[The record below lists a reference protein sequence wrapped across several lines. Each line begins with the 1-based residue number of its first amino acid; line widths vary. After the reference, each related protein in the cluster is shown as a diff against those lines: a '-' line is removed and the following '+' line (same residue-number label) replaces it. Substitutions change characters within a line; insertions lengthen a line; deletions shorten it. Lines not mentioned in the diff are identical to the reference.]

1 MHINFVMFRYQRK
14 SSGPNMAS
22 VTAIRLCCILLLFL
36 GVSGVVD
43 ECSPWFTLEH
53 SNSSTFPQCVCSD
66 AVDTEIT
73 CKQKQHTSYLKIGHC
88 AFQDVESN
96 QTVVGSCPYMFPTHL
111 IHNGFIRL
119 PEKLSELNSF
129 ICGHLKR
136 EIRAPLC
143 GTCTNGTG
151 PSIYSIGSQCVSCN
165 KVNILYYLLLQYVPT
180 TIMFLVIIVFR
191 VNIVSAPMAHYVM
204 YCNVLILSLK
214 ANAGFYIISAIT
226 NTYALVFIRICLT
239 LNSLLTFDPLI
250 FVSPPLCISESISEI
265 YIPVFD
271 TLAALYPFT
280 LLLLTYIG
288 IELHARDF
296 KPIVSLWR
304 PFKAKYERFI
314 QSWDPRKS
322 LIQVL
327 ATLFFLS
334 FTKFIIIMCEPFLIT
349 QVVNMQRET
358 VTRVSYIDPT
368 VIPYSHKHMPVIFL
382 SAIILIFI
390 VSPPTILL
398 AVYPTRCFRKVSTCL
413 KPRWLIALHTFTDTF
428 QGCYKDGTNGT
439 RDYRAISGYILAV
452 LLAIPLILGVMTQVH
467 ANATSFWQVPI
478 ILFTALSIA
487 CVVLEPY
494 KHRAA
499 NLSGA
504 ILPAI
509 FALATSIDSSLDT
522 YKISTPVILLCV
534 AIFSCPHLV
543 FYGYGIFWLAKR
555 LKQCA
560 TIEHREEGAPCR
572 LERNR
577 DYSLLNTTGEH

>member
-1 MHINFVMFRYQRK
+1 MFTQLSK
-14 SSGPNMAS
+14 ENLGDMAS
-22 VTAIRLCCILLLFL
+22 PVRFCYTLVTLLLFL
-36 GVSGVVD
+36 GVSGAEV
-43 ECSPWFTLEH
+43 ECPPWFTQEH
-53 SNSSTFPQCVCSD
+53 SNSSTFSQCVCSN

-73 CKQKQHTSYLKIGHC
+73 CKQRERTSFLKPGCC
-88 AFQDVESN
+88 AFHESN
-96 QTVVGSCPYMFPTHL
+96 QTVVGRCPYVFPTHL
-111 IHNGFIRL
+111 KHNGLIRL
-119 PEKLSELNSF
+119 PEKLNELNSF

-136 EIRAPLC
+136 AIRAPLC
-143 GTCTNGTG
+143 GRCTNGTG
-151 PSIYSIGSQCVSCN
+151 PSVYSIGSQCVSCS
-165 KVNILYYLLLQYVPT
+165 KVNILYYILLQYVPT
-180 TIMFLVIIVFR
+180 TITFLIIIVFR
-191 VNIVSAPMAHYVM
+191 VSIVSAPMAHYVL
-204 YCNVLILSLK
+204 YCNVLMLSLK
-214 ANAGFYIISAIT
+214 SVAGFHIVSAIT
-226 NTYALVFIRICLT
+226 NTYALVLIRICLT
-239 LNSLLTFDPLI
+239 SISLLTFDPLI

-296 KPIVSLWR
+296 KPIVLLWR

-314 QSWDPRKS
+314 RSWDPNKS

-334 FTKFIIIMCEPFLIT
+334 FTKFLIITYEAFEIT
-349 QVVNMQRET
+349 RVFNMQSEV

-368 VIPYSHKHMPVIFL
+368 VIPYSHKHMPLIFL
-382 SAIILIFI
+382 SVIILIFI

-452 LLAIPLILGVMTQVH
+452 SLAISLLDIPEILSLFTDHSYVTFF
-467 ANATSFWQVPI
+467 SQVPV
-478 ILFTALSIA
+478 ILLTALSIT

-504 ILPAI
+504 ILPVI
-509 FALATSIDSSLDT
+509 LAVAVSIESSLET

-534 AIFSCPHLV
+534 AVFSCPHFV

-560 TIEHREEGAPCR
+560 TTEHREEGAP
-572 LERNR
+572 
-577 DYSLLNTTGEH
+577 LLNTWNHSRV

>member
-1 MHINFVMFRYQRK
+1 MYIHTVKENL
-14 SSGPNMAS
+14 GNMAS
-22 VTAIRLCCILLLFL
+22 PVRLCYTLVTLLLFL
-36 GVSGVVD
+36 SVSGAEV
-43 ECSPWFTLEH
+43 ECPPWFILEH
-53 SNSSTFPQCVCSD
+53 SNSSTFPLCVCSD
-66 AVDTEIT
+66 ALEIAIT
-73 CKQKQHTSYLKIGHC
+73 CKQRERTSFLKIGHC

-96 QTVVGSCPYMFPTHL
+96 QTVVGSCPYVFPTHL
-111 IHNGFIRL
+111 IHDGFIRL

-143 GTCTNGTG
+143 GRCTNGTG
-151 PSIYSIGSQCVSCN
+151 PSIYSIGSQCVSCS

-191 VNIVSAPMAHYVM
+191 VHIVSAPMAHYVL
-204 YCNVLILSLK
+204 YCNFLMLCSK
-214 ANAGFYIISAIT
+214 ANAGFYILSAII
-226 NTYALVFIRICLT
+226 NRYALVFIRISLT
-239 LNSLLTFDPLI
+239 LISLLTFDPLL

-296 KPIVSLWR
+296 KPIVLLWR
-304 PFKAKYERFI
+304 PFKGNYERFI
-314 QSWDPRKS
+314 RSWDPNKS

-334 FTKFIIIMCEPFLIT
+334 FTKFLIITYEAFNIT
-349 QVVNMQRET
+349 RVFNMQSEL

-368 VIPYSHKHMPVIFL
+368 VIPYSHKHMPLLFL
-382 SAIILIFI
+382 SVIILIFI
-390 VSPPTILL
+390 VLPPTILL

-413 KPRWLIALHTFTDTF
+413 KPRWLIAIHIFVDTF

-452 LLAIPLILGVMTQVH
+452 SLAIPLLDIPGVLSLFTGHSYV
-467 ANATSFWQVPI
+467 TLFWQVPI
-478 ILFTALSIA
+478 IFLTALSIT

-504 ILPAI
+504 ILPVT
-509 FALATSIDSSLDT
+509 LAVAGSIESSLNT
-522 YKISTPVILLCV
+522 YKVSTPVILLWLAV
-534 AIFSCPHLV
+534 YSCPHFV

-560 TIEHREEGAPCR
+560 TAEHGEEGAP
-572 LERNR
+572 
-577 DYSLLNTTGEH
+577 LLNTTGDHSRV

>member
-1 MHINFVMFRYQRK
+1 
-14 SSGPNMAS
+14 MAS
-22 VTAIRLCCILLLFL
+22 VIRLCCILLLFL

-43 ECSPWFTLEH
+43 ECPPWFSLEY

-66 AVDTEIT
+66 AVDFAIT
-73 CKQKQHTSYLKIGHC
+73 CKQKQRTSFLKAGYC
-88 AFQDVESN
+88 TFQDVEIN
-96 QTVVGSCPYMFPTHL
+96 QTLVAACSYVFPTDL
-111 IHNGFIRL
+111 IHDGFIRL

-143 GTCTNGTG
+143 GRCINGTG
-151 PSIYSIGSQCVSCN
+151 PSIYFMGSQCVSCS
-165 KVNILYYLLLQYVPT
+165 KVNILYYILLQYVPT
-180 TIMFLVIIVFR
+180 TIMFLIIIVFR
-191 VNIVSAPMAHYVM
+191 VSIVSTPMAHYVL
-204 YCNVLILSLK
+204 YCNIIMLTLK
-214 ANAGFYIISAIT
+214 ANGFYIVSAIT
-226 NTYALVFIRICLT
+226 NTYYVSLFIRICLT
-239 LNSLLTFDPLI
+239 LNCLLTFDPLL

-265 YIPVFD
+265 YIPAFD

-280 LLLLTYIG
+280 LLLLTYIS

-296 KPIVSLWR
+296 KPIILLWR
-304 PFKAKYERFI
+304 PFKVQYERFI
-314 QSWDPRKS
+314 RSWDPSKS

-334 FTKFIIIMCEPFLIT
+334 FAKFIILMCEPFLIT
-349 QVVNMQRET
+349 QVFNMQSET
-358 VTRVSYIDPT
+358 VTSVTYIDPT
-368 VIPYSHKHMPVIFL
+368 VIPFSHKHMPLIFL

-452 LLAIPLILGVMTQVH
+452 LLAVPLILGVMTRVH

-478 ILFTALSIA
+478 ILFTALSIV

-494 KHRAA
+494 KHRVA

-504 ILPAI
+504 ILPSI
-509 FALATSIDSSLDT
+509 FALATSMDSSLDT

-534 AIFSCPHLV
+534 AVFSCPHFV

-560 TIEHREEGAPCR
+560 TTEHREEGAPCR

>member
-1 MHINFVMFRYQRK
+1 
-14 SSGPNMAS
+14 MAS
-22 VTAIRLCCILLLFL
+22 VIRLCCILLLFL

-43 ECSPWFTLEH
+43 ECPPWFSLEY

-66 AVDTEIT
+66 AVDFAIT
-73 CKQKQHTSYLKIGHC
+73 CKQKQRTSFLKAGYC
-88 AFQDVESN
+88 TFQDVEIN
-96 QTVVGSCPYMFPTHL
+96 QTLVAACSYVFPTDL
-111 IHNGFIRL
+111 IHDGFIRL

-143 GTCTNGTG
+143 GRCINGTG
-151 PSIYSIGSQCVSCN
+151 PSIYFMGSQCVSCS
-165 KVNILYYLLLQYVPT
+165 KVNILYYILLQYVPT
-180 TIMFLVIIVFR
+180 TIMFLIIIVFR
-191 VNIVSAPMAHYVM
+191 VSIVSTPMAHYVLD
-204 YCNVLILSLK
+204 CNIIMLTLK
-214 ANAGFYIISAIT
+214 ANGFYIVSAIT
-226 NTYALVFIRICLT
+226 NTYYVSLFIRICLT
-239 LNSLLTFDPLI
+239 LNCLLTFDPLL

-265 YIPVFD
+265 YIPAFD

-296 KPIVSLWR
+296 KPIILLWR
-304 PFKAKYERFI
+304 PFKVQYERFI
-314 QSWDPRKS
+314 RSWDPNKS

-334 FTKFIIIMCEPFLIT
+334 FIKFIIIMCEPFLIT
-349 QVVNMQRET
+349 QVFNMQSEV
-358 VTRVSYIDPT
+358 VTSVTYIDPT
-368 VIPYSHKHMPVIFL
+368 VNPFSHKHMPLIFL

-452 LLAIPLILGVMTQVH
+452 LLAVPLILGVMTQIQ
-467 ANATSFWQVPI
+467 ANTTSFWQVPI

-494 KHRAA
+494 KYRTS
-499 NLSGA
+499 NLSGE

-509 FALATSIDSSLDT
+509 LAVSASIASSLDT
-522 YKISTPVILLCV
+522 SKNSTPVILLCV
-534 AIFSCPHLV
+534 AVFSCPHFV

-560 TIEHREEGAPCR
+560 TTEHREEGAPCR

>member
-1 MHINFVMFRYQRK
+1 M
-14 SSGPNMAS
+14 
-22 VTAIRLCCILLLFL
+22 
-36 GVSGVVD
+36 VD
-43 ECSPWFTLEH
+43 ECPPWFTLEH

-66 AVDTEIT
+66 AMDLEIT
-73 CKQKQHTSYLKIGHC
+73 CKQREHTSYLKIGHC
-88 AFQDVESN
+88 AFQDIN
-96 QTVVGSCPYMFPTHL
+96 QTVVGICLYMFPTRL
-111 IHNGFIRL
+111 IHDGLIRL

-143 GTCTNGTG
+143 GRCTNGTG
-151 PSIYSIGSQCVSCN
+151 PSIYSIGSQCVSCS
-165 KVNILYYLLLQYVPT
+165 KVNILYYILLQYVPT

-191 VNIVSAPMAHYVM
+191 VSIVSAPMAHYVL
-204 YCNVLILSLK
+204 YCNVLMLCSK
-214 ANAGFYIISAIT
+214 SNAGFHIISAIT
-226 NTYALVFIRICLT
+226 NTYVSLFIRVSLT
-239 LNSLLTFDPLI
+239 LNSLLTFDPLF
-250 FVSPPLCISESISEI
+250 FVSPPLCISESIEEI

-296 KPIVSLWR
+296 KPIVLLWR
-304 PFKAKYERFI
+304 PFKVKYERFI
-314 QSWDPRKS
+314 QSWDPNKS

-334 FTKFIIIMCEPFLIT
+334 FTKFVIITYEPFLIAHVFNT
-349 QVVNMQRET
+349 QREA
-358 VTRVSYIDPT
+358 VTSVTYIDPT
-368 VIPYSHKHMPVIFL
+368 VILYSHKHMPLIFL

-390 VSPPTILL
+390 VLPPTILL

-413 KPRWLIALHTFTDTF
+413 KPRWLITIHAFTDTF

-452 LLAIPLILGVMTQVH
+452 LLAIPLILGLMTLITS
-467 ANATSFWQVPI
+467 NATFTWQVPI
-478 ILFTALSIA
+478 VLFTALSIA

-504 ILPAI
+504 ILLAI
-509 FALATSIDSSLDT
+509 LAVASSIDFSLYT
-522 YKISTPVILLCV
+522 NNISTPVILLCV
-534 AIFSCPHLV
+534 AVFSCPHFV
-543 FYGYGIFWLAKR
+543 FYGYGIFWLVKR

-560 TIEHREEGAPCR
+560 TTEHREEGAPCR

-577 DYSLLNTTGEH
+577 DYSLLNTTGDHSRV

>member
-1 MHINFVMFRYQRK
+1 M
-14 SSGPNMAS
+14 
-22 VTAIRLCCILLLFL
+22 
-36 GVSGVVD
+36 VD
-43 ECSPWFTLEH
+43 ECPPWFNLEH

-66 AVDTEIT
+66 AMDIEIT
-73 CKQKQHTSYLKIGHC
+73 CKQRERTSFLKIGHC
-88 AFQDVESN
+88 AFQDVDSN
-96 QTVVGSCPYMFPTHL
+96 QTLVGTCLYVFPTRL
-111 IHNGFIRL
+111 IHNGFIQL

-129 ICGHLKR
+129 LCGHLKR

-143 GTCTNGTG
+143 GRCTNGTG
-151 PSIYSIGSQCVSCN
+151 PSIYSIGSQCVSCS
-165 KVNILYYLLLQYVPT
+165 KVNILYYLLLQYIPT
-180 TIMFLVIIVFR
+180 TIMFLIIIVFR
-191 VNIVSAPMAHYVM
+191 VNIVSAPMAHYVL
-204 YCNVLILSLK
+204 YCNILMLMLK
-214 ANAGFYIISAIT
+214 STGGFYITSAT
-226 NTYALVFIRICLT
+226 TKTYALVFIRICLT
-239 LNSLLTFDPLI
+239 LNSLLTFDPLF

-296 KPIVSLWR
+296 KPIVLMWR
-304 PFKAKYERFI
+304 PFKAKYGRFI
-314 QSWDPRKS
+314 RSWDPNKS

-334 FTKFIIIMCEPFLIT
+334 FTKFLIITYEPFIIT
-349 QVVNMQRET
+349 RVFNMQSEV

-368 VIPYSHKHMPVIFL
+368 VIPYSHKHMPLIFL
-382 SAIILIFI
+382 SVVILIFI

-452 LLAIPLILGVMTQVH
+452 SLAIPLLDIPGVLSLFTDHLYVIF
-467 ANATSFWQVPI
+467 FWQVPI
-478 ILFTALSIA
+478 IFLTALSIT

-509 FALATSIDSSLDT
+509 LAVAVSIESSLET

-534 AIFSCPHLV
+534 AVFSCPHFV

-560 TIEHREEGAPCR
+560 ITQHREEGAPCR

-577 DYSLLNTTGEH
+577 DYSLLNATGEH